1 MIRKIIISCIAA
13 TSLIL
18 FSTQAFAL
26 LNFSVGVPL
35 SHTMTGN
42 DTAGNEIKS
51 DGVSGYFVQV
61 GVPILPG
68 IGMDSYKTKIKC
80 ESCSFELEL
89 ETSMYNLYYLLPI
102 PIINLTVGVGVGKTK
117 FLCDGSDCTWQ
128 DGGNATQWYT
138 SLGFPILPL
147 FDLHLSY
154 RSVSSKIET
163 TTGSSKGK
171 EDDVGGNV
179 MGLGIG
185 FNF

>member
-1 MIRKIIISCIAA
+1 MIRRIMISCIAA
-13 TSLIL
+13 TTLIL

-26 LNFSVGVPL
+26 INFSVGVPL
-35 SHTMTGN
+35 SHTATGKGVSGE
-42 DTAGNEIKS
+42 DIET
-51 DGVSGYFVQV
+51 DGVSGYFIQV

-68 IGMDSYKTKIKC
+68 IGMDSYKTKLKC
-80 ESCSFELEL
+80 DGCTIDIEL

-102 PIINLTVGVGVGKTK
+102 PIINLTVGVGAGKTK

>member
-1 MIRKIIISCIAA
+1 MIRKIIISWVAA

-35 SHTMTGN
+35 SHTFTGKY
-42 DTAGNEIKS
+42 DGGDEVKS
-51 DGVSGYFVQV
+51 DGVSGTFVQI

-68 IGMDSYKTKIKC
+68 IGMDSYKTKIKQDPG
-80 ESCSFELEL
+80 SAKIDL
-89 ETSMYNLYYLLPI
+89 ETTIYNLYYLLPI
-102 PIINLTVGVGVGKTK
+102 PVINITLGAGVGSTELKCPSCAAWFDK
-117 FLCDGSDCTWQ
+117 SS
-128 DGGNATQWYT
+128 ATQVYA
-138 SLGFPILPL
+138 SLGFPIIPL

-154 RSVSSKIET
+154 RSVSSKA
-163 TTGSSKGK
+163 KGK
-171 EDDVGGNV
+171 GANEGNDVDLGGNV

>member
-1 MIRKIIISCIAA
+1 MIRKIIISCIAT

-26 LNFSVGVPL
+26 INISVGVPL
-35 SHTMTGN
+35 SHTFTGKYN
-42 DTAGNEIKS
+42 GGNEVKS
-51 DGVSGYFVQV
+51 DGVSGTFVQI

-68 IGMDSYKTKIKC
+68 IGMDNYKTKLKC
-80 ESCSFELEL
+80 TDCGFDLDL
-89 ETSMYNLYYLLPI
+89 ETTMYNLYYLLPI

-154 RSVSSKIET
+154 RSVSSKVKIKSGGEH
-163 TTGSSKGK
+163 
-171 EDDVGGNV
+171 DMGGNV